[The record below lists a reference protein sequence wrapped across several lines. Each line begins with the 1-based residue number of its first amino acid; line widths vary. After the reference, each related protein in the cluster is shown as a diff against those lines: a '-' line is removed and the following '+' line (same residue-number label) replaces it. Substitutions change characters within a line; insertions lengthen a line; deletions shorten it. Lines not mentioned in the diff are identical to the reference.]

1 MININDFPDEILTH
15 ILSFLPIKHAF
26 RTTILSKK
34 WQHLCH
40 SLSVLNIDDEGEDDI
55 IYWIN
60 FREFMNTVML
70 CPCSQYITLK
80 SFHLKCD
87 YDLKDPKA
95 ECFSLNKWIKAA
107 KQREIEYLNLHL
119 FEVFLMPTT
128 LFCCKTLVVLKLTNI
143 RVAKMYRCSVDLP
156 SLKTLDLNSVSFHD
170 MENLMRLISGCP
182 ILENS

>member
-1 MININDFPDEILTH
+1 
-15 ILSFLPIKHAF
+15 
-26 RTTILSKK
+26 
-34 WQHLCH
+34 
-40 SLSVLNIDDEGEDDI
+40 
-55 IYWIN
+55 
-60 FREFMNTVML
+60 MNTFML

-107 KQREIEYLNLHL
+107 KQCEIEYLNLHL

-182 ILENS
+182 IDLTC